1 MPRLKNKPIE
11 LDEQKF
17 VDWLLEIYYYR
28 FMDQGVKADATPLQ
42 QANTSPENTAQFM
55 ELIRAQL
62 TRFDLT
68 FPLTKL
74 PALHQQALREISLR
88 PTRPAWG
95 EQPSA

>member
-1 MPRLKNKPIE
+1 MPRLKNQPIE

-28 FMDQGVKADATPLQ
+28 FMDQGLSPAVTPLK
-42 QANTSPENTAQFM
+42 QATQSPEHTQTF
-55 ELIRAQL
+55 LDTVRAQL

-74 PALHQQALREISLR
+74 PFLYQEALREISLR
-88 PTRPAWG
+88 PTRSVG
-95 EQPSA
+95 SE

>member
-1 MPRLKNKPIE
+1 MPRLKNKPVE

-28 FMDQGVKADATPLQ
+28 FMDQGVKADATPLLM
-42 QANTSPENTAQFM
+42 ATASEKSTAEFM

-62 TRFDLT
+62 TRFDLS

-74 PALHQQALREISLR
+74 PALYQEALREISLR
-88 PTRPAWG
+88 PQRPVGDA
-95 EQPSA
+95 SL